1 MLHICNLGSI
11 RMYLGEMEINMP
23 LNNSDDL
30 LSKILAYVDSPF
42 KLFAVILMAVLAFG
56 AWAFYEN
63 KELIVGTYKESQ
75 KLPSI
80 AEDRVDDAAVH
91 LFKTTDAT
99 VVAIFKVNPLFGTR
113 VQYRAY
119 TKTGRDKTNDG
130 LDVGLFTAN
139 QANNHDVIALMAGNV
154 PCGEYKAAQSEIGLW
169 YLEKGM
175 TFGCRISVPPDPSRF
190 IGQITV
196 GWDKPP
202 ADLEQTKA
210 MLFIA
215 ATMLARSKK

>member
-1 MLHICNLGSI
+1 MQSK
-11 RMYLGEMEINMP
+11 EDKKA
-23 LNNSDDL
+23 DDV
-30 LSKILAYVDSPF
+30 LSKVLAYVDSPF
-42 KLFAVILMAVLAFG
+42 KLFAVILMAIFALAG
-56 AWAFYEN
+56 YIIYDHQ
-63 KELIVGTYKESQ
+63 ELIVGTYKESQ
-75 KLPSI
+75 RLPNI
-80 AEDRVDDAAVH
+80 AEDRVDDVAVH

-99 VVAIFKVNPLFGTR
+99 VITIFKVNPLFGTR
-113 VQYRAY
+113 IQYRAY

-139 QANNHDVIALMAGNV
+139 QANNHDVIALMASNI

-175 TFGCRISVPPDPSRF
+175 TFGCRISVPPEPSRF

-202 ADLEQTKA
+202 ADLEQAKA
-210 MLFIA
+210 MLYIG
-215 ATMLARSKK
+215 ATMLSRSKK

>member
-1 MLHICNLGSI
+1 MIKKSA
-11 RMYLGEMEINMP
+11 
-23 LNNSDDL
+23 DT
-30 LSKILAYVDSPF
+30 LSKVLAYVDSPF
-42 KLFAVILMAVLAFG
+42 KLFAIIVMASLAFG
-56 AWAFYEN
+56 GWVFYDN
-63 KELIVGTYKESQ
+63 RELIVGTYKESQ
-75 KLPSI
+75 KLPGI
-80 AEDRVDDAAVH
+80 AEDRVDDVAVH
-91 LFKTTDAT
+91 LFKTTNAT
-99 VVAIFKVNPLFGTR
+99 VITIFKVNPLFGTR

-139 QANNHDVIALMAGNV
+139 QANNQDVVSLMAGNI
-154 PCGEYKAAQSEIGLW
+154 PCGEYKTAQSEIGLW

-210 MLFIA
+210 MLNIG
-215 ATMLARSKK
+215 ATMLSRSKK